1 VIQSYVAVT
10 DILQA
15 VLKSLILFSLA
26 GTEASTV
33 RKPVVSEVVEV
44 VTAGVLS
51 VATVDAVVA
60 VVATVKTESPE
71 ADTALVS
78 TLGIRLEAEADAP
91 VGFAPF
97 PILSAQVDTLEA
109 VVLAGTFDCA
119 AASDTVLTTEA
130 AEVVVMGFIGMG
142 F

>member
-10 DILQA
+10 DTLQA

-33 RKPVVSEVVEV
+33 RKPVVSEAAEV
-44 VTAGVLS
+44 ATAGVLS

-60 VVATVKTESPE
+60 EVATVRTGPPE
-71 ADTALVS
+71 VDTVLVS
-78 TLGIRLEAEADAP
+78 TLGIGLEAEADAP
-91 VGFAPF
+91 VGFVPL
-97 PILSAQVDTLEA
+97 PILSAQVDTLGAVVLNGTFACDIASDTAVEA
-109 VVLAGTFDCA
+109 VVTGT
-119 AASDTVLTTEA
+119 T
-130 AEVVVMGFIGMG
+130 GMG

>member
-10 DILQA
+10 DTLQA

-33 RKPVVSEVVEV
+33 RKPVVSEAAEV
-44 VTAGVLS
+44 ATVGVLS

-60 VVATVKTESPE
+60 EVATVRTGPPE
-71 ADTALVS
+71 VDTVLVS
-78 TLGIRLEAEADAP
+78 TLGIGLEAEADAP
-91 VGFAPF
+91 VGFVPL
-97 PILSAQVDTLEA
+97 PILSAQVDTLGAVVLNGTFACDIASDTAVEA
-109 VVLAGTFDCA
+109 VVTGT
-119 AASDTVLTTEA
+119 T
-130 AEVVVMGFIGMG
+130 GMG